1 MYSVGTT
8 HYSHSVNRNL
18 LQGPRLRGDDEV
30 KLREM
35 TRIARGRMTMLG
47 FEDSRSGQER
57 NNEARIKY

>member
-1 MYSVGTT
+1 MYAAT
-8 HYSHSVNRNL
+8 HPQYAHFINRNL

-35 TRIARGRMTMLG
+35 TRIARRRMTMLG

>member
-1 MYSVGTT
+1 MGAAAVPRS
-8 HYSHSVNRNL
+8 SHSENRNL
-18 LQGPRLRGDDEV
+18 SEGPRLRGDDEV

>member
-1 MYSVGTT
+1 MYAASDT

-18 LQGPRLRGDDEV
+18 LQGPRLRGNDEV